1 MPKIPDIFVVMP
13 AYNAARTLIQTYDDI
28 PKDIVKKVILVDDRS
43 HDETVKVAQEL
54 GLTTFEHLVNK
65 GYGANQKTCYSNAL
79 ELGAEI
85 VVMLHPDYQYDPK
98 IMAKMVRPIINN
110 EADIVLGSRMLDG
123 SALPGGMP
131 VYKYIAN
138 KFLTFCENKVLGLN
152 LSEYHTGYRAYSR
165 RVLETIPFMKN
176 SDNFVFDQEFLIQ
189 AVYFGFKITE
199 VACPCKYMD
208 DASSISFKNSVIYG
222 LSTLRTLLRY
232 AGHKLCL
239 KKSKILDN

>member
-13 AYNAARTLIQTYDDI
+13 AYNAERTLIQTYNDI
-28 PKDIVKKVILVDDRS
+28 PKDIVKKIILVDDKS
-43 HDETVKVAQEL
+43 HDQTVKVAREL
-54 GLTTFEHLVNK
+54 GLTIFEHAVNK
-65 GYGANQKTCYSNAL
+65 GYGANQKTCYQMAL
-79 ELGAEI
+79 DQGAEI

-98 IMAKMVRPIINN
+98 IMAKMVRPIINGT
-110 EADIVLGSRMLDG
+110 ADIVLGSRMLDG

-131 VYKYIAN
+131 VYKYFAN

-165 RVLETIPFMKN
+165 KVLETLPFDKN
-176 SDNFVFDQEFLIQ
+176 SDNFVFDQEFLVQ
-189 AVYFGFKITE
+189 AVYFDFKIGE

-208 DASSISFKNSVIYG
+208 DASSISFKNSVVYG
-222 LSTLRTLLRY
+222 LSTLQTLARY

-239 KKSKILDN
+239 KKSRFLES

>member
-13 AYNAARTLIQTYDDI
+13 AYNAEKTLIQTYNDI
-28 PKDIVKKVILVDDRS
+28 PKDIVKKIILVDDKS
-43 HDETVKVAQEL
+43 HDQTVKVARDL
-54 GLTTFEHLVNK
+54 GLTIFEHPVNK
-65 GYGANQKTCYSNAL
+65 GYGGNQKTCYTMAL
-79 ELGAEI
+79 EQGAEI

-98 IMAKMVRPIINN
+98 IMAKMVRPIINGS
-110 EADIVLGSRMLDG
+110 ADIVLGSRMLDG

-131 VYKYIAN
+131 KYKYAAN
-138 KFLTFCENKVLGLN
+138 KFLTFCENVVLGLN

-165 RVLETIPFMKN
+165 KVLETLPFTKN

-208 DASSISFKNSVIYG
+208 DASSISFKNSVVYG
-222 LSTLRTLLRY
+222 LSTLQTLARY
-232 AGHKLCL
+232 LGHKLCL
-239 KKSKILDN
+239 KNSKFLEN